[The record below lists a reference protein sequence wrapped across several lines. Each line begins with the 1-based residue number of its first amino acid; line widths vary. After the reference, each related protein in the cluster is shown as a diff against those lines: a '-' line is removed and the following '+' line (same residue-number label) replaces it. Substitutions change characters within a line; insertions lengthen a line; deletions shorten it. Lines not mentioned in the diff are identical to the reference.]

1 MQGGSGGAANVSS
14 TGSRS
19 LANEEVLER
28 IEKARSDL
36 GEAVV
41 VLGHHY
47 QVDEVVRFADHVGDS
62 LELSRAAA
70 SCREAAYIVFCGVD
84 FMAESAALLCGEEQT
99 VVLPSEAAIC
109 PMAGM
114 ADVAAARIAWREL
127 AGIWGEDVIPVTYQ
141 NSSAGLKAFCGEHG
155 GAVCTSSNAAAVF
168 RWALE
173 QKGHLLFFPDEHL
186 GRNTA
191 LSLGLE
197 PEEIGVWERERSPQD
212 LSGWEQMRVVVWNGY
227 CHVHTFFSEEQVD
240 AARASYP
247 GARVIVHPE
256 CPAEVVARADGA
268 GSTSYMVKAVREAP
282 AGSTFVMGTEVNLVQ
297 RLASEHPHKSVVPL
311 AHSVCD
317 AMSEVTPLHLLTVLE
332 DLREG
337 RVSRPVDVQREVRGA
352 ATIALDRMLAV
363 T

>member
-1 MQGGSGGAANVSS
+1 MANVSS
-14 TGSRS
+14 SSSRS
-19 LANEEVLER
+19 LAKEEVLER
-28 IEKARSDL
+28 VQKARSDL
-36 GEAVV
+36 GESVV

-47 QVDEVVRFADHVGDS
+47 QVDDVIRFADHVGDS

-84 FMAESAALLCGEEQT
+84 FMAESAALLCGEEQS
-99 VVLPSEAAIC
+99 VLLPSEAARC

-114 ADVAAARIAWREL
+114 ADVAAARTAWREL
-127 AGIWGEDVIPVTYQ
+127 AGIWGDDVIPVTYQ
-141 NSSAGLKAFCGEHG
+141 NSSAGLKAFCGEQG

-173 QKGHLLFFPDEHL
+173 QKGHILFFPDEHL

-191 LSLGLE
+191 LALGLGAE
-197 PEEIGVWERERSPQD
+197 AIAVWERERSGQD
-212 LSGWEQMRVVVWNGY
+212 LSKWGEKRVVVWNGY
-227 CHVHTFFSEEQVD
+227 CHVHTFFSEEQLD

-256 CPAEVVARADGA
+256 CPAEIVARADAA
-268 GSTSYMVKAVREAP
+268 GSTSYMVKAVQEAV
-282 AGSTFVMGTEVNLVQ
+282 AGSTFVIGTEVNLVE
-297 RLASEHPHKSVVPL
+297 RLASEHPDKKVIPL
-311 AHSVCD
+311 GRSVCD
-317 AMSEVTPLHLLTVLE
+317 AMSEVTPVRLLAVLE

-337 RVSRPVDVQREVRGA
+337 RVSRQVSVAEEVREA